1 MMQVNTVTM
10 KAFHDYLVEQ
20 ECSSA
25 TVSKYMHDVGQLALF
40 CDGQA
45 EDKNVLIAFKAQM
58 QARGY
63 APASVNSMLTAVNRF
78 LEFAG
83 HPDWKLRLLKLQR
96 STFTDGD
103 RELTRRDYER
113 LLMAAKRM
121 GDERLEML
129 VQTIGSTGI
138 RVSEVRAI
146 TVESARRKQAE
157 IRCKGK
163 IRTILMPKKLCQVL
177 LAYCKRHKIRSGQIV
192 VTRAGRPLDRSN
204 IWKMMK
210 RLAEKAGVALQ
221 KVFPHNLRHL
231 FARTYYKA
239 YKDIVRLADILGHA
253 SIDTTRI
260 YTVRSS
266 AEQQR
271 QIERLPL
278 LI

>member
-1 MMQVNTVTM
+1 MIPVDTAAMR
-10 KAFHDYLVEQ
+10 AFRDHLMEQ
-20 ECSSA
+20 ECSGA
-25 TVSKYMHDVGQLALF
+25 TVSKYLHDVGQLALF
-40 CDGQA
+40 CGGQA
-45 EDKNVLIAFKAQM
+45 SDKAALIAFKEHLQE
-58 QARGY
+58 RGY

-78 LEFAG
+78 LDFAG
-83 HPDWKLRLLKLQR
+83 RPEWKLRLLKLQR
-96 STFTDGD
+96 TNFTDGD
-103 RELTRRDYER
+103 RELTQRDYER

-121 GDERLEML
+121 GNERLEML
-129 VQTIGSTGI
+129 VQTIGATGI

-163 IRTILMPKKLCQVL
+163 IRLILMPKKLCAAL
-177 LAYCKRHKIRSGQIV
+177 LAYCKRHGIRSGQIF
-192 VTRAGRPLDRSN
+192 VTRAGNPLDRSN
-204 IWKMMK
+204 IWKSMK
-210 RLAEKAGVALQ
+210 RLAEKAGVALK